1 MVHLAD
7 TTSHSLSAHGATRH
21 MPVSFDRVAPADN
34 RPSIVARL
42 PGQPLPNGRAD
53 RTSDWPSGWWIL
65 PSVLGGLVIWVMIFR
80 ALAGWLF

>member
-1 MVHLAD
+1 MSA
-7 TTSHSLSAHGATRH
+7 SLDSVPPAG
-21 MPVSFDRVAPADN
+21 SF
-34 RPSIVARL
+34 PSIVARL

-53 RTSDWPSGWWIL
+53 RTTDWPSGWWIL

>member
-7 TTSHSLSAHGATRH
+7 TTLRPAPRRGALHHGPASLDSVPPAG
-21 MPVSFDRVAPADN
+21 SF
-34 RPSIVARL
+34 PSIVARL
-42 PGQPLPNGRAD
+42 PGQPLPNGGAD
-53 RTSDWPSGWWIL
+53 RKMDWPSGWWIL